1 MFDFKKLVARY
12 LRETADKIDA
22 GTSEISE
29 NEAMDI
35 LGVIAHEV
43 MSKAQA
49 SSYLNVSIKR
59 FDGLLRERKIPQ
71 GKKRVGFKEK
81 VFYRDELDMAI
92 RKMKD
97 GKKK

>member
-1 MFDFKKLVARY
+1 MFDFKKLVAKY
-12 LRETADKIDA
+12 LRDTANKIDA
-22 GTSEISE
+22 GTSEVSE

-35 LGVIAHEV
+35 LRIIAHEV

-71 GKKRVGFKEK
+71 GRKRVGFKEK
-81 VFYRDELDMAI
+81 VWYKDELDKSI
-92 RKMKD
+92 YKNKH
-97 GKKK
+97 K